1 MRIKLQYVI
10 KGLIWQG
17 LGFIFLHIWIWI
29 YTGDFTLSS
38 ILVSIWAIFRAIM
51 WPIYE
56 AIFKSIVKKYRKRKD
71 KQCSL

>member
-1 MRIKLQYVI
+1 MKIKLQYVI
-10 KGLIWQG
+10 KGLIWQV

-38 ILVSIWAIFRAIM
+38 ILVSIWAVFRAIM

-56 AIFKSIVKKYRKRKD
+56 ASFKSIINKLRKRKEGS
-71 KQCSL
+71 K